1 MEEVLDISPALEEYK
16 QQIKSYL
23 AHFIFHFELFIESV
37 QTNAHILELR
47 DEEFPSLET
56 LQLDSNDEICI
67 SKLLNAV

>member
-1 MEEVLDISPALEEYK
+1 LRNTSNRSKAI
-16 QQIKSYL
+16 L

-56 LQLDSNDEICI
+56 LQLNSNDEICI
-67 SKLLNAV
+67 SKLLDAV